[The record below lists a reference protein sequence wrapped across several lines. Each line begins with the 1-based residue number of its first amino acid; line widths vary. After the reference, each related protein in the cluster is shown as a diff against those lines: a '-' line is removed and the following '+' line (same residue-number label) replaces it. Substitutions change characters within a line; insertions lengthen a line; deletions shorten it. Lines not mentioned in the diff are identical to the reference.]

1 MYRNVLTVLS
11 AQLQQ
16 HVNRAL
22 KRFVSCT
29 AAQLPRPLAP
39 GHEEASVVRQEPYV
53 EEVRLVRIFLEF
65 KLYKL
70 ELGPDTLVALTA
82 QEAALYMKQ
91 LLAIRRLEAASAQ
104 LYKERLVRGFCH
116 LSTGQEACAV
126 GLCSALRKED
136 NLVAGYRIH
145 GLAYL
150 MGATAKG
157 VLSELTGKASGC
169 AQGKGGSMH
178 MYAPNFYG
186 GNGIVGA
193 QVSLGAGIAL
203 ANKYRGTGGV
213 CFALYG
219 DGAANQGQI
228 FECFNM
234 AKLWKLPIV
243 FVCENNNYGMGTSA
257 WRSSSN
263 TDYYTRGDFL
273 PGIWVDGQ
281 DVLAVRS
288 ATRFAVQYAQ
298 QRGPLVMELCTYRY
312 AGHSMSDPGTSY
324 RTREEVNQVRQR
336 QDPINRFRKV
346 CLDMSLLTEK
356 QLRIIDQ
363 SVREEMEQ
371 AIQTARHDEELPLSH
386 LANDVYS
393 GNCAELKLRGV
404 HGHNL
409 EHAHSKATSIHN

>member
-1 MYRNVLTVLS
+1 MRQQVS
-11 AQLQQ
+11 RMLQ
-16 HVNRAL
+16 RCIG
-22 KRFVSCT
+22 CT
-29 AAQLPRPLAP
+29 AAKLPRPLAP
-39 GHEEASVVRQEPYV
+39 GQPETSIAEQKPVVQ
-53 EEVRLVRIFLEF
+53 EVRLVRIAMDF
-65 KLYKL
+65 KLHKL

-82 QEAALYMKQ
+82 LEAALYLRQ

-126 GLCSALRKED
+126 GLCAALRKED

-150 MGATAKG
+150 MGATAVG
-157 VLSELTGKASGC
+157 VLSELAGKSTGC

-203 ANKYRGTGGV
+203 ANKYRETGGV

-234 AKLWKLPIV
+234 AQLWKLPMV

-257 WRSSSN
+257 WRASSN

-273 PGIWVDGQ
+273 PGVWVDGQ

-288 ATRFAVQYAQ
+288 AARFAIQYAQ
-298 QRGPLVMELCTYRY
+298 QRGPLIMELCTYRY

-324 RTREEVNQVRQR
+324 RSREEVQLVRQR
-336 QDPINRFRKV
+336 QDPISRFRKV
-346 CLDMSLLTEK
+346 CLDISILSEQ

-363 SVREEMEQ
+363 NVHDEMEK
-371 AIQTARHDEELPLSH
+371 AIQAARHDAELPLSH
-386 LANDVYS
+386 LGSDVYS
-393 GNCAELKLRGV
+393 HSCTEDKLRGV
-404 HGHNL
+404 FGHNL
-409 EHAHSKATSIHN
+409 EHSKAVCVKN